1 MLYEVSS
8 FADYEK
14 DMIKTNNII
23 IKKVAKIIC

>member
-8 FADYEK
+8 FADHEK